1 MPAWVSP
8 GADIYQLNKTSMKT
22 FSDIQYD
29 FIAVSKNPQKKDM
42 KYSGLLFARYFV
54 MDT

>member
-1 MPAWVSP
+1 MPAWISL

-22 FSDIQYD
+22 FGDIQYD
-29 FIAVSKNPQKKDM
+29 FIAVSKMPQKADM